1 MERVKLTVKVIEG
14 LTAPS
19 KGSEYTH
26 DSEVPSLAVC
36 VTANG
41 VKTFYRVGRIHGKPQ
56 RLKLGRVGDITLAE
70 ARVEA
75 ANVSLAA
82 HAGRNPKL
90 ERITG
95 RMTLRELWE
104 WYLVNHAK
112 ARKKSWQRDVD
123 RWVQHIEKWG
133 ANKALGEI
141 TRADIVAFHAALGE
155 RIGTYGANHVLAQLK
170 HMLNVAVEHEWL
182 QGNPAAAVKRFPR
195 RSRKRF
201 LGPDEIPRFL
211 AAVDALRSP
220 TARDFFRMLL
230 FTGGRRSNVAAMQWR
245 DINMESGVWTVV
257 ADESKNKEPMPIVLP
272 EQAIEILKRRRGES
286 KWVFPSASSS
296 TGHFAWPKTSWK
308 RMLAK
313 SGLTNL
319 RLHDLR
325 RTLGSWQVKIGTPL
339 SVIGESLGH
348 RSLSATHVYARSQFD
363 QVRQSVSDAVNSMLK
378 TTEKN

>member
-1 MERVKLTVKVIEG
+1 MERKKLTKQVVEG
-14 LTAPS
+14 LKAPA
-19 KGSEYTH
+19 KGSEYHYDT
-26 DSEVPSLAVC
+26 EVPSLAVC

-56 RLKLGRVGDITLAE
+56 RIKLGRFGDITVFD
-70 ARVEA
+70 ARKEA
-75 ANVSLAA
+75 AAVSMVAN
-82 HAGRNPKL
+82 AGRNPKL

-133 ANKALGEI
+133 ASKALGEI
-141 TRADIVAFHAALGE
+141 TKADVVAFHATLGE
-155 RIGTYGANHVLAQLK
+155 KIGTYGANHVLAQLK

-182 QGNPAAAVKRFPR
+182 QGNPAAIVKRFPR

-211 AAVDALRSP
+211 AAVDSLRSQ

-230 FTGGRRSNVAAMQWR
+230 FTGARRSNVAAMQWR
-245 DINMESGVWTVV
+245 DINMEAGVWTVV
-257 ADESKNKEPMPIVLP
+257 ANESKNKEPMPIVLA
-272 EQAIEILKRRRGES
+272 EQALEILKRRRGES
-286 KWVFPSASSS
+286 KWVFPSAKSE

-308 RMLAK
+308 QMLAK

-319 RLHDLR
+319 RIHDLR
-325 RTLGSWQVKIGTPL
+325 RTMGSWMLKIGTPL
-339 SVIGESLGH
+339 AIIGESLGH
-348 RSLSATHVYARSQFD
+348 RSLSATHVYTRFQFD
-363 QVRQSVSDAVNSMLK
+363 QVRESVSSAVNAMLK
-378 TTEKN
+378 TIPKE